1 MGERSSKVQNRTGV
15 APEIEAFDQRLR
27 QRRWRILR
35 TALPRGH
42 EAGSLPLWVTTPQQ
56 FLGWIVPQL
65 PPATASVYFAD
76 LERIARQTSDLELF
90 RLSRQYRRRP

>member
-1 MGERSSKVQNRTGV
+1 MGGRSSKVQNRTGV

-42 EAGSLPLWVTTPQQ
+42 EAGTLPLWVTTPQQ

-65 PPATASVYFAD
+65 PVAAAAAYSAD

-90 RLSRQYRRRP
+90 RLARQYRHRP